1 MGILTRLLQGE
12 KIKFMMT
19 DNDSYSYDEENSLL
33 LQIINNEETG
43 YTLPVTEINEITI
56 SVEWEVDL
64 IHTYYEDDLIFVD

>member
-1 MGILTRLLQGE
+1 MGILTRLLQGQ

-56 SVEWEVDL
+56 SVEWGVDL

>member
-1 MGILTRLLQGE
+1 MGILTRLLQGQ

-19 DNDSYSYDEENSLL
+19 DNDSYSYDEENFLL

-56 SVEWEVDL
+56 SVEWSVDL